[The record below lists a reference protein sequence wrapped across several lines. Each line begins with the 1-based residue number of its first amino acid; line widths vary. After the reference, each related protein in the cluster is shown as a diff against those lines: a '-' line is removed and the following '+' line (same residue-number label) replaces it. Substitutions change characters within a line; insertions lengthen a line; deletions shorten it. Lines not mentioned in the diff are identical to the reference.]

1 MSDAPLM
8 SAARLHSPRDL
19 RIERLPGPGTPA
31 AGQVLLSPRCTSIC
45 GSDLHSFLEA
55 RIGDTPVSSPL
66 ILGHEFSAVVEA
78 TGPEAL
84 DGNFEPLRP
93 GARVA
98 VDPAQPCNR
107 CESCEHGHPNLCV
120 HMAFCGVFPHH
131 GSLCDR
137 MLMPARC
144 CFPIPDAIDDAAA
157 ALLEPLGVALHAMD
171 LAKTRLTDS
180 LAILGAGPIGLLLL
194 QLARLA
200 GIHPVFVTDKFD
212 WRLRLAEKF
221 GGIPIPVDAEDAVG
235 RVQRETRGRGLDV
248 VIEAAWGGDSVRQAA
263 EMARPGGR
271 LVLVGIPDDDRLEMK
286 HSTARRKGLTLLM
299 SRRMKHTYPRAIALA
314 LRGAVDL
321 NGLVTHRFPLDRA
334 VEAFELNAAYRDN
347 VIKVIV
353 EAR

>member
-1 MSDAPLM
+1 M
-8 SAARLHSPRDL
+8 SAVRLHGPRDL
-19 RIERLPGPGTPA
+19 RIERLPVPGTPE
-31 AGQVLLSPRCTSIC
+31 AGQVLLSPRCTSLC
-45 GSDLHSFLEA
+45 GSDLHSYLEA

-66 ILGHEFSAVVEA
+66 ILGHEFSAVVESA
-78 TGPEAL
+78 GAEAL

-93 GARVA
+93 GTRVA

-107 CESCEHGHPNLCV
+107 CESCEHGHPNLCA
-120 HMAFCGVFPHH
+120 HMAFCGVFPHD
-131 GSLCDR
+131 GSLCGR

-144 CFPIPDAIDDAAA
+144 CFPVPDAIDDTAA

-171 LAKTRLTDS
+171 LAKPRLTDS

-194 QLARLA
+194 QLARLS

-221 GGIPIPVDAEDAVG
+221 GGIPISIDTEDAVR
-235 RVQRETRGRGLDV
+235 RVQQETRGRGLDV
-248 VIEAAWGGDSVRQAA
+248 VIEAAWGGESVRQAT

-299 SRRMKHTYPRAIALA
+299 SRRMKHTYPRAISLA

-321 NGLVTHRFPLDRA
+321 HGLVTHCFPLDRA
-334 VEAFELNAAYRDN
+334 SEAFELNAGYRDN

-353 EAR
+353 ENP